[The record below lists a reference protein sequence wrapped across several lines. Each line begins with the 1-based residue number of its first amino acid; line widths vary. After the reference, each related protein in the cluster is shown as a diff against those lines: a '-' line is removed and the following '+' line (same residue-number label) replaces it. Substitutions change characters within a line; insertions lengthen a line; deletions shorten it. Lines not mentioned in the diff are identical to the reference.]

1 MYNCDD
7 KTCNKMNGPILMNVK
22 EEINEKELHNIEKK
36 YNPIVVQPKD
46 VVEEEDDEEEDARP
60 MLRIKP
66 SSGFKKIAKW
76 MHSPELVA
84 EEYVL

>member
-1 MYNCDD
+1 MPPKK
-7 KTCNKMNGPILMNVK
+7 KTCRVTSLPTHQSTRTRGQNKPSTNSSKSV
-22 EEINEKELHNIEKK
+22 EKTNLS
-36 YNPIVVQPKD
+36 VVD
-46 VVEEEDDEEEDARP
+46 EEEEDVRP